1 MICSH
6 FSVITQ
12 ETKPPLISSDNDPV
26 HKITK
31 MFANTVTKE
40 CFENLVVLLNWSWGT
55 FKVTLLEFK
64 EKKKNNQ
71 TRLSLHHLVYISK
84 ATLRLL
90 KKYINE
96 IYPNSVFGKNEKIA
110 PKPAKFEQDEPTS
123 NNIVE
128 IPIKGFAYENKM
140 NVVFDQIQSSSKG
153 LQFKIL
159 SSASGGD
166 ASGGAGGGGSMDATT
181 PTNTKKTNSEN
192 LQLAECIGDV
202 RALLMQVLCDEVQID
217 LEQDGSSMLNEIL
230 EECHNTFVSCFN
242 AFYPTSTLKWNCLCD
257 LLTQMDKGTLYSR
270 LLSAILAGLCCPTVK
285 LRSTFSLLT
294 PVRECKS
301 LISPSDN
308 SGLPMLSSTEN
319 HLYPILVE
327 QMIYRTQQEKCDFMF
342 SSWTFK
348 DVLIRLLDIIS
359 YPLRSKIE
367 SCYSRR
373 ELRDPDFY
381 KAINQGLIDNCCN
394 LLSRVLAEI
403 VYQSCTSDVN

>member
-1 MICSH
+1 M
-6 FSVITQ
+6 
-12 ETKPPLISSDNDPV
+12 
-26 HKITK
+26 
-31 MFANTVTKE
+31 
-40 CFENLVVLLNWSWGT
+40 NWSWGT
-55 FKVTLLEFK
+55 FKVTLLEYK
-64 EKKKNNQ
+64 EKKKSNQ
-71 TRLSLHHLVYISK
+71 TKLSLHHLVYISK

-96 IYPNSVFGKNEKIA
+96 IYPNNIFSKSEKSPQKAIKSEQDDAASNATGVVIA
-110 PKPAKFEQDEPTS
+110 PNKNVA
-123 NNIVE
+123 
-128 IPIKGFAYENKM
+128 GFLYDNKM
-140 NVVFDQIQSSSKG
+140 NAGLDQNQSSTSKG
-153 LQFKIL
+153 FHAQSKIFVGN
-159 SSASGGD
+159 AGD
-166 ASGGAGGGGSMDATT
+166 ASSGNMDATT
-181 PTNTKKTNSEN
+181 PTNTKKINSEN

-202 RALLMQVLCDEVQID
+202 RALLMQVLCDEVQTD
-217 LEQDGSSMLNEIL
+217 MEQDGCAMLNEIL

-270 LLSAILAGLCCPTVK
+270 LLSAILAGLCSPTVK

-294 PVRECKS
+294 PVRDCKS

-367 SCYSRR
+367 SSYCRR
-373 ELRDPDFY
+373 ELRDHDFY

-403 VYQSCTSDVN
+403 VYQSCTSDVSVFQKYKVMFF